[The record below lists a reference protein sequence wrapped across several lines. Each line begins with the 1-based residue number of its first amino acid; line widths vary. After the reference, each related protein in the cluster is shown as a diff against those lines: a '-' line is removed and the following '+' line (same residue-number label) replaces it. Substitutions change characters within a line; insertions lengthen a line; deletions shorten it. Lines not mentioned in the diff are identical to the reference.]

1 MNKINNNQ
9 SNKMMILQKLLIP
22 KNHSLIKKMEYNKM
36 LWLKQNPPLLWT
48 KFKYLNLL
56 NKITITKW
64 KKKRAKLFNKIIK
77 AKKEVFFQL
86 MKKMKKKKQSK
97 NLYLFLQQED
107 LKDFQ
112 RSWAEVLI
120 KLYIE
125 VLIMIPE
132 GK

>member
-1 MNKINNNQ
+1 M
-9 SNKMMILQKLLIP
+9 
-22 KNHSLIKKMEYNKM
+22 SLRFIVYSFF
-36 LWLKQNPPLLWT
+36 Q
-48 KFKYLNLL
+48 
-56 NKITITKW
+56 I